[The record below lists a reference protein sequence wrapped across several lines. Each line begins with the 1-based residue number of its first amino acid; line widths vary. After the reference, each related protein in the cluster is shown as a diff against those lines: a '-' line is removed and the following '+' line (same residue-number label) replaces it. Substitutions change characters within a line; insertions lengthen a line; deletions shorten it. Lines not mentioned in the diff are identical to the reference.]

1 MLENLIAGV
10 ILFGGLVF
18 LVVFVFRTH
27 KLNRAADE
35 KRTKWR
41 TEFIERNKKFDEE
54 QYALPRIDNKVSEV
68 VPCRKCRSTE
78 YRASFADT
86 RWDPNYRE
94 VGPYPSVNRC
104 SYQCPD
110 GEHLHIRCAGCGAL
124 QSANCDDHKET
135 KETKGTI
142 VDYTRVIEL
151 E

>member
-68 VPCRKCRSTE
+68 VPCRKCRSHSRRLLRLPE
-78 YRASFADT
+78 PGENLYGD
-86 RWDPNYRE
+86 E
-94 VGPYPSVNRC
+94 K
-104 SYQCPD
+104 PD
-110 GEHLHIRCAGCGAL
+110 
-124 QSANCDDHKET
+124 Q
-135 KETKGTI
+135 
-142 VDYTRVIEL
+142 V
-151 E
+151 